1 MVGKTISHYR
11 ILEKSG
17 EGGMGVVYK
26 AQDLKLDR
34 TVDLKFLPPDLTREL
49 VRIVG
54 RALMKRPELRYAST
68 NEMIRDLQTFRATLH
83 SPGDGTFSFRPI
95 SRLLLRPA
103 VGLPLIVAILV
114 LVSLAFWNTRRE
126 ASEATYI
133 GKVKVP
139 TLMLNG
145 RYDLTFP
152 LETSVKPRFDLMGT
166 PAGDKKLV
174 LYDTDHFIPR
184 NELIK
189 ETLAWLDRYL
199 GPVRR

>member
-1 MVGKTISHYR
+1 
-11 ILEKSG
+11 
-17 EGGMGVVYK
+17 
-26 AQDLKLDR
+26 
-34 TVDLKFLPPDLTREL
+34 
-49 VRIVG
+49 
-54 RALMKRPELRYAST
+54 MKKPELRYAST

-95 SRLLLRPA
+95 SRILLRP
-103 VGLPLIVAILV
+103 
-114 LVSLAFWNTRRE
+114 
-126 ASEATYI
+126 ATYI
-133 GKVKVP
+133 GKVKIP

-152 LETSVKPRFDLMGT
+152 LETSVKPMFDLMGT

-189 ETLAWLDRYL
+189 ESLAWLDRYL